1 MDMSLF
7 MAHSYSDVRRDKPA
21 ESVKLKYFSIEVLA
35 THSSPES
42 CASARKDSCEALT
55 GEWIGQALLPEIE
68 SQMPTLEGD
77 GEGNREVFRS
87 GEECPHLAGTKT
99 LSMSMSFLRENRE
112 AQVLH
117 RVAALWRI
125 VNPAG
130 VRR

>member
-1 MDMSLF
+1 
-7 MAHSYSDVRRDKPA
+7 VRRDKPA

-42 CASARKDSCEALT
+42 CVAVRKGSCEALI

-68 SQMPTLEGD
+68 SQMPTLGGD
-77 GEGNREVFRS
+77 GEGNREVFRF
-87 GEECPHLAGTKT
+87 GKERPHLAGTKT

-117 RVAALWRI
+117 RAAALWRI
-125 VNPAG
+125 VNPVGA
-130 VRR
+130 RR